1 VSGNPRRTPKWK
13 RPGTAN
19 ADPPTP
25 FARLTSRT
33 ETGIYRGMTQTVLPR
48 SPADAPLPDPPIPG
62 PGSPEELRAFAE
74 LQRGLAPMFSRVF
87 SNPEA
92 PRTVVVIP
100 SMSLDHEELAKLR
113 GASRYEERFLCLL
126 MLLQLPATRV
136 VYITSEPVAPSIVN
150 YYLGLVRDG

>member
-1 VSGNPRRTPKWK
+1 MMQTIL
-13 RPGTAN
+13 
-19 ADPPTP
+19 PPW
-25 FARLTSRT
+25 
-33 ETGIYRGMTQTVLPR
+33 
-48 SPADAPLPDPPIPG
+48 PADSTLLDASTSA

-92 PRTVVVIP
+92 RRTVIVIP
-100 SMSLDHEELAKLR
+100 SMSLDHEELAKLP

-136 VYITSEPVAPSIVN
+136 VYITSEPVAAPI
-150 YYLGLVRDG
+150 